1 MACVRKWRGKWVVDW
16 YDENKKRHIEKVEG
30 GREDAEKRLAEVI
43 KGGKKSPKNN
53 QPFKEYSEWW
63 LKNCAK
69 GEIKESTYEEYES
82 VLKNHLYPT
91 FGSKPMGKI
100 NRKALR
106 EFAAEKRNVGL
117 SRSTIRNII
126 GVMRAIYNQA
136 VEDEDLIFNPAGN
149 VGKLNKKRN
158 REAEQ
163 GNTKEIKKLNTL
175 SKKEVV
181 TFLKKTKEKLPHY
194 SPLFLCAF
202 RTGLREGE
210 MIALKPMDIDF
221 DGRFLEV
228 RRTYYRGRISTPKDN
243 EARKVDMSLQLTN
256 VLDELVAQK
265 KAEAL
270 KREMEKPPEER
281 RKTEEVICEVMES
294 WLFTTPEGTQ
304 LDPDNMRKR
313 VFYRLLD
320 LAELRRVRFHYA
332 RHTYATLLIDQ
343 GESLAYVRDQ
353 LGHSSIQITVDTYGH
368 LVPGGNKQAVD
379 QLDDEVETNLETNE
393 HDRGADDAQVTE
405 NAWRARRDLNPRPS
419 GSKPVQ
425 DVPRKP
431 TPDKIFLKITKF
443 FSPSIVTVNHSTSL
457 KLIPQPAPEP
467 APTLGP

>member
-1 MACVRKWRGKWVVDW
+1 MACVRKWRDNWVVDW
-16 YDENKKRHIEKVEG
+16 YDENKKRHIEKIEG

-43 KGGKKSPKNN
+43 KGGKKSPNNN
-53 QPFKEYSEWW
+53 QTFKQYAEWW
-63 LKNCAK
+63 LENCAK
-69 GEIKESTYEEYES
+69 GEIKESTHEEYEA
-82 VLKNHLYPT
+82 VLKNHLYPA
-91 FGSKPMGKI
+91 FGSKRMGKI

-106 EFAAEKRNVGL
+106 EFATEKRNVGL

-136 VEDEDLIFNPAGN
+136 IDDEDLIFNPAGN
-149 VGKLNKKRN
+149 IGKLNKKRN
-158 REAEQ
+158 REAQQ
-163 GNTKEIKKLNTL
+163 GNAKEIKKLNTL
-175 SKKEVV
+175 NKKEIAL
-181 TFLKKTKEKLPHY
+181 FLEETREKMPHY
-194 SPLFLCAF
+194 FPLFLCAF

-210 MIALKPMDIDF
+210 LIALKPMDIDF
-221 DGRFLEV
+221 NGRFLEV
-228 RRTYYRGRISTPKDN
+228 CRTYYRGRISTPKDN

-265 KAEAL
+265 KVEAL
-270 KREMEKPPEER
+270 KQEMEKSPGER

-320 LAELRRVRFHYA
+320 LAELRRVRFHDA
-332 RHTYATLLIDQ
+332 RHTFATLLIEQ

-379 QLDDEVETNLETNE
+379 RLDDNVEASLETLETNLETNDL
-393 HDRGADDAQVTE
+393 DRGADDAQVTD

-419 GSKPVQ
+419 GSKPAA
-425 DVPRKP
+425 
-431 TPDKIFLKITKF
+431 L
-443 FSPSIVTVNHSTSL
+443 SN
-457 KLIPQPAPEP
+457 
-467 APTLGP
+467 